1 MVKWQ
6 IFRNFIVA
14 NQRVMSKIQPLDQ
27 VRSIVASALN
37 RTAKIRKNFE
47 SFFIETMIL
56 ILTIYGRLNFL
67 SMARHG
73 DSCESRFRQNFKKKF
88 DWCAF
93 NMDMLLEADV
103 HRTAIALDHS
113 FLCKSGRK
121 TPGLGRYWSGTA
133 GATKRGLEI
142 LGFAQVAAGVSDARF
157 LFAVQ
162 TMPLTSK
169 GRTPFYLEHMKD
181 NRDNQ
186 TAKCLRAIYDH
197 RERLLGISDIL
208 VGDCLFASYNFVTGA
223 SGLGFSVVSRLR
235 DDAVLQYLYTG
246 PRKAGRGRPRELDGT
261 VDIHNLRD
269 DVFVRDT
276 VDVDGEEIT
285 LYSAKVKCK
294 SLKRKVK
301 VVVAELRCGDKVMRK
316 ILFSTN
322 LGMTA
327 ADIFLIY
334 HSRFQIEFL
343 YRDAKQNTG
352 LEHWQ
357 STDAD
362 RLSFGYN
369 ASLSA
374 VNVARE
380 TADRIYEATGRR
392 LSVASV
398 KRVLH
403 NASLYQH
410 IKKFIEDQKSD
421 SQNKNYALTDDIPSN
436 LLFFGVRD
444 SA

>member
-1 MVKWQ
+1 M
-6 IFRNFIVA
+6 N
-14 NQRVMSKIQPLDQ
+14 KIQPLDQ
-27 VRSIVASALN
+27 VSSIVASALN
-37 RTAKIRKNFE
+37 RTAKVRKNFE

-56 ILTIYGRLNFL
+56 ILTIYGKLNFL
-67 SMARHG
+67 SMSRHG
-73 DSCESRFRQNFKKKF
+73 DSCESRFRQNFKRKF
-88 DWCAF
+88 DWCGF
-93 NMDMLLEADV
+93 NSGMLLADNG
-103 HRTAIALDHS
+103 HRVAVALDHS
-113 FLCKSGRK
+113 FLSKSGKK
-121 TPGLGRYWSGTA
+121 TPGLGRYWSGCA
-133 GATKRGLEI
+133 GMAKRGLEI
-142 LGFAQVAAGVSDARF
+142 LGFAQVAAGASDARF
-157 LFAVQ
+157 LFAEQ
-162 TMPLTSK
+162 TMPLNTR
-169 GRTPFYLEHMKD
+169 GRTPSYLEHMKE

-186 TAKCLRAIYDH
+186 TAKSLRAVSEH
-197 RERLLGISDIL
+197 REQLLDISDIL

-223 SGLGFSVVSRLR
+223 SRLGFNVISRLR
-235 DDAVLQYLYTG
+235 DDAVLQYIYTG
-246 PRKAGRGRPRELDGT
+246 PRKSGPGRPREVDGT

-269 DVFVRDT
+269 NVFVKDT
-276 VDVDGEEIT
+276 VNIDGEEVI
-285 LYSAKVKCK
+285 LFSATVKGK
-294 SLKRKVK
+294 SLKRKIK
-301 VVVAELRCGDKVMRK
+301 VVIAELKCGNKVIRK
-316 ILFSTN
+316 ILFSTD
-322 LGMTA
+322 LEITA
-327 ADIFLIY
+327 SEIFLIY

-380 TADRIYEATGRR
+380 ISDRIHEATGRR

-410 IKKFIEDQKSD
+410 IKKFIEGQKSD
-421 SQNKNYALTDDIPSN
+421 NPKNNYALTDEIPSN

>member
-1 MVKWQ
+1 MNK
-6 IFRNFIVA
+6 F
-14 NQRVMSKIQPLDQ
+14 QPLDQ
-27 VRSIVASALN
+27 VRSIVATALN
-37 RTAKIRKNFE
+37 RTAKVRKNFE

-73 DSCESRFRQNFKKKF
+73 GSCESRFRQNFKKKF

-93 NMDMLLEADV
+93 NSNMLLADNV
-103 HRTAIALDHS
+103 HRIAIALDHS
-113 FLCKSGRK
+113 FLRKSGKK
-121 TPGLGRYWSGTA
+121 TPGLGRYWSGCA
-133 GATKRGLEI
+133 GMTKRGLEI

-162 TMPLTSK
+162 TTPLSTK
-169 GRTPFYLEHMKD
+169 GRTPFYLEHMKE

-186 TAKCLRAIYDH
+186 TAKCLRAISDH
-197 RERLLGISDIL
+197 KEQLLNISDIL
-208 VGDCLFASYNFVTGA
+208 VGDCLFASYNFVAGA
-223 SGLGFSVVSRLR
+223 VRLGFNVVSRLR
-235 DDAVLQYLYTG
+235 DDAVLQYIYTG
-246 PRKAGRGRPRELDGT
+246 PRKNGPGRPKEQEGT
-261 VDIHNLRD
+261 VDIHNLRE

-276 VDVDGEEIT
+276 VEIDGEEVT
-285 LYSAKVKCK
+285 LFSATVKGK
-294 SLKRKVK
+294 SLKRKIK
-301 VVVAELRCGDKVMRK
+301 VVIAELKCGDKVIRK
-316 ILFSTN
+316 IFFSTD
-322 LGMTA
+322 LDMKA
-327 ADIFLIY
+327 SEIFLLY
-334 HSRFQIEFL
+334 HSRFQIEFI

-362 RLSFGYN
+362 SLSFGYN

-380 TADRIYEATGRR
+380 MSDRIHEATGRR

-398 KRVLH
+398 RRVLH

-410 IKKFIEDQKSD
+410 IKKFIEGQKSD
-421 SQNKNYALTDDIPSN
+421 NQKNNFVMADEIPPN

>member
-1 MVKWQ
+1 M
-6 IFRNFIVA
+6 N
-14 NQRVMSKIQPLDQ
+14 KIQPLDQ
-27 VRSIVASALN
+27 VRSIVATAFN
-37 RTAKIRKNFE
+37 RTAKVRKNFE
-47 SFFIETMIL
+47 SFFIETLIL
-56 ILTIYGRLNFL
+56 ILTIYGKMNFL

-88 DWCAF
+88 DWCSF
-93 NMDMLLEADV
+93 NGGMLLEGDG
-103 HRTAIALDHS
+103 HRVAVALDHS
-113 FLCKSGRK
+113 FLCKSGKK
-121 TPGLGRYWSGTA
+121 TPGLGRYWSGCA
-133 GATKRGLEI
+133 GEVKRGLEI
-142 LGFAQVAAGVSDARF
+142 LGFAQVVAGVSDARF

-162 TMPLTSK
+162 TIPLTSK

-186 TAKCLRAIYDH
+186 TAKCLRAIFDH
-197 RERLLGISDIL
+197 KEQLLRISDIL

-223 SGLGFSVVSRLR
+223 SKLGFSVVSRLR
-235 DDAVLQYLYTG
+235 DDAVLHYLYTG
-246 PRKAGRGRPRELDGT
+246 PRKEGRGRPKELDGT
-261 VDIHNLRD
+261 VDINNLREG
-269 DVFVRDT
+269 VFVRDI
-276 VDVDGEEIT
+276 VDIEGEEVT
-285 LYSAKVKCK
+285 LYSATVKCK
-294 SLKRKVK
+294 SLKRKIKAVI
-301 VVVAELRCGDKVMRK
+301 AELRCGEKTIRK
-316 ILFSTN
+316 ILFSTDVE
-322 LGMTA
+322 MKATEV
-327 ADIFLIY
+327 FFIY

-343 YRDAKQNTG
+343 FRDAKQNTG

-380 TADRIYEATGRR
+380 TADRIQEATGRR

-410 IKKFIEDQKSD
+410 IREFIEGQKSD
-421 SQNKNYALTDDIPSN
+421 SQKNNYVLTDEIPPN